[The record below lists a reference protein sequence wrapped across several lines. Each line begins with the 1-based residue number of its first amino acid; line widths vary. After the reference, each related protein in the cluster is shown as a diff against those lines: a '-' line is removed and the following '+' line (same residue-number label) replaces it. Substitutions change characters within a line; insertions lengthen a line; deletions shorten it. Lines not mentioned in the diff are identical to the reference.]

1 MRAAVLSVALVA
13 GAFVVPT
20 GSSGVT
26 PGHHHVPVVHHH
38 PSRHQV
44 LWRHHLARLHNAA
57 LVRAAR
63 RRAARARA
71 AAALLAEWTRV
82 AVCEEGGWI
91 GASGSAYPDSLGI
104 TAANWAR
111 FGGGSLAPLAQIAVA
126 QRLLASVGLAGWV
139 PDQGG
144 CAAW

>member
-1 MRAAVLSVALVA
+1 MRTFAVTGALALSGPPVAPHVPGQVDPLHRPA
-13 GAFVVPT
+13 KVVRHRPT
-20 GSSGVT
+20 HR
-26 PGHHHVPVVHHH
+26 GHHRKRGSHRSHSSASLSPVVI
-38 PSRHQV
+38 
-44 LWRHHLARLHNAA
+44 
-57 LVRAAR
+57 
-63 RRAARARA
+63 
-71 AAALLAEWTRV
+71 AEWTRV

-104 TAANWAR
+104 TAANWAS